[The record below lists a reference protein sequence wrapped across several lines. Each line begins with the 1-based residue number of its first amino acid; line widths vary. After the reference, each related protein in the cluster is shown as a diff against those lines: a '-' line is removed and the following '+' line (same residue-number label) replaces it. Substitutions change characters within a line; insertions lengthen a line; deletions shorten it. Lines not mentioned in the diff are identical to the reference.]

1 MFALVA
7 LITKAQDYKK
17 VQTSVLLNKYEDAK
31 TEIDKLMAD
40 PKAQAKAE
48 TYLWKAKVY
57 GTLATGNDEKMKA
70 KYTSAFT
77 TADEAFT
84 KYAEM
89 DPTFKIM
96 KDNNLTDAASN
107 IYSISYKE
115 GVRTFNAKAW
125 DSASYHFNYAVKYSD
140 YLFKNKLL
148 KSEAPFDTTS
158 ILYAGYSAQN
168 ALKSDAV
175 DSLSYMAA
183 LSANDT
189 FLLTYSIS
197 KSSQFS
203 FG

>member
-1 MFALVA
+1 MFTLVA

-40 PKAQAKAE
+40 PKALAKAE

-57 GTLATGNDEKMKA
+57 GALASVNDEKMKV

-158 ILYAGYSAQN
+158 ILDR
-168 ALKSDAV
+168 KSV
-175 DSLSYMAA
+175 V
-183 LSANDT
+183 
-189 FLLTYSIS
+189 
-197 KSSQFS
+197 
-203 FG
+203 